1 VLLTCGKGGWGG
13 TYPLFK
19 QNFLNKTA
27 SAAALLSG
35 LVGVY
40 NEGIFTLELLTIIC
54 STANLKVKKQ

>member
-1 VLLTCGKGGWGG
+1 LGG
-13 TYPLFK
+13 TYPLLK

-54 STANLKVKKQ
+54 LTANLKKKKTNK